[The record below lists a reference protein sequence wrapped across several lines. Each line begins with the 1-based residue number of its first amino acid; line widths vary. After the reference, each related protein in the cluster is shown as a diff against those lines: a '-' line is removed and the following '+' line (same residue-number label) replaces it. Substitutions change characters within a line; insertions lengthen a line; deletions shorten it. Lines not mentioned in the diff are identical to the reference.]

1 MRFYFYTTLKPVIK
15 TVSLSRHHDL
25 CKKIHVLCQVLFF
38 IYSPLLKNSCP
49 WWACRNGTITHLALE
64 HHFEAAERHVGPVRV
79 LYVPLWCLLHVCRSW
94 WSVSWWSV
102 WTLVGGDGL
111 FSLPALFQCAQGAG
125 VQSDVFHGLEENHVG
140 KKKNPSHNYV
150 SSVWICKQ
158 NKKKIKITQNNQEEI
173 FFSKCNATKSNK
185 KPGRN
190 LTESRCCSRNIPL
203 QSIVQ
208 KRKNNKKT
216 TRRKKKK
223 KCLIYT

>member
-1 MRFYFYTTLKPVIK
+1 MECVDFGRRRRVVQPPSAFSVR
-15 TVSLSRHHDL
+15 SG
-25 CKKIHVLCQVLFF
+25 
-38 IYSPLLKNSCP
+38 
-49 WWACRNGTITHLALE
+49 CRG
-64 HHFEAAERHVGPVRV
+64 AE
-79 LYVPLWCLLHVCRSW
+79 WCLPRPGRKSR
-94 WSVSWWSV
+94 
-102 WTLVGGDGL
+102 G
-111 FSLPALFQCAQGAG
+111 
-125 VQSDVFHGLEENHVG
+125 E

-208 KRKNNKKT
+208 KRKKQQKNHP
-216 TRRKKKK
+216 KKKK
-223 KCLIYT
+223 KKKVFNLHLKWVSIPMTVGSFVSLSEKSVGENRCKPGEF